1 MTQHLPHPT
10 VGVIVD
16 VETSGLSYADDVLFE
31 VGMVAIDQNQDVVD
45 TIQVVIASPATRH
58 RAHQLQALA
67 DRGDEQ
73 AKVVAGMHTENGLFA
88 AIDRGDG
95 VSLSM
100 GMIQLTEWL
109 ERLKATGLPMTGSSV
124 GFDRR
129 MLSTHMAPVERLF
142 HYRNI
147 DVSSIKEWVRTYK
160 RDFYDDFIVPR
171 LEELHPRKLHRAVSD
186 CIDTRDELRVY
197 TGVFL

>member
-1 MTQHLPHPT
+1 MPQHIPHPA

-16 VETSGLSYADDVLFE
+16 VETTGLDYDKSALLE
-31 VGMVAIDQNQDVVD
+31 VGMVAIDRNQDVVD
-45 TIQVVIASPATRH
+45 TIQVVISSPQARFQIH
-58 RAHQLQALA
+58 DLQRAA
-67 DRGDEQ
+67 REGDEQ
-73 AKVVAGMHTENGLFA
+73 AKTVVDMHTENGLFA
-88 AIDRGDG
+88 AIEREDG

-109 ERLKATGLPMTGSSV
+109 ERLNATGLPMTGSSV

-129 MLSTHMAPVERLF
+129 MLSTHMAPVEQLF

-147 DVSSIKEWVRTYK
+147 DISSIKEWVRTYK
-160 RDFYDDFIVPR
+160 RDFFDDFIAPR
-171 LEELHPRKLHRAVSD
+171 LEELRPKKLHRAVAD